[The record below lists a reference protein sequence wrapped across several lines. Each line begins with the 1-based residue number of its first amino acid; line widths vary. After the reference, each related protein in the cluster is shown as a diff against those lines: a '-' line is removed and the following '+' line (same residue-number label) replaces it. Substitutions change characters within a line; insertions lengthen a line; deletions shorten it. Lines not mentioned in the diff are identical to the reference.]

1 MLYSIGLMFALIWI
15 IADIV
20 TAIRSLDKA
29 EEAVDNKDLKG
40 SLKYMGRSILCVLTS
55 GIVFYFS
62 FYKLMQS
69 WGLI

>member
-15 IADIV
+15 VGDIV
-20 TAIRSLDKA
+20 TAIRYLDKA
-29 EEAVDNKDLKG
+29 EIAIDKNDVKLFFKHM
-40 SLKYMGRSILCVLTS
+40 SRVAICVLAS